1 MAIKE
6 ERNTSRDTKRVLDNV
21 RSDWLTTEIAK
32 GLEEIK
38 RGEVREIE
46 IDPDKGEYRVV
57 QAQANS

>member
-1 MAIKE
+1 MTVKE
-6 ERNTSRDTKRVLDNV
+6 ERNTSRDTKRVLDDV

-57 QAQANS
+57 